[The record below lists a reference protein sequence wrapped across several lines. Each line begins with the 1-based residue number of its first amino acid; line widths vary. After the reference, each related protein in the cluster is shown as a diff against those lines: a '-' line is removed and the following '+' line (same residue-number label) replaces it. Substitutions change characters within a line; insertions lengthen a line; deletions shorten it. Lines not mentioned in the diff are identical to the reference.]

1 MKLLFLSDTHLG
13 FDYTEN
19 PRIDRRRRSD
29 DFFANYHRGLAP
41 ALNGEADLVVHAG
54 DLFHHSRVPQ
64 SVISKAFAPLLQI
77 AEQGIPVYMIPGN
90 HERGFLPRSL
100 FDTHPNIH
108 TFSYPRTFIFE
119 GSRRI
124 ALSGFP
130 SQRKNIRS
138 TFTSLVESTGWQSV
152 KADLSFLVLHQIIE
166 GAVVGIQNY
175 VFKDGPDIIRAQD
188 IPPVTAVLCG
198 HIHTQQVL
206 YHSLSNTCLAAPVI
220 FSGSTERTSFVE
232 RLETKGVYLFE
243 FSATPSFHQSI
254 KKSFIPLP
262 SRPMIDLT
270 IDEHISPNDCLLLL
284 QWYASHLPAD
294 SIVRIRV
301 ETSPGHSLDPL
312 LKIKNLRD
320 IFPKSMNI
328 QLMFP
333 RKNPYHGKKNSPDH

>member
-19 PRIDRRRRSD
+19 PRIDRRRQSD
-29 DFFANYHRGLAP
+29 DFFANYHQALAP

-54 DLFHHSRVPQ
+54 DLFHRSRVPQ
-64 SVISKAFAPLLQI
+64 SVISNAFAPLLQI
-77 AEQGIPVYMIPGN
+77 AEQGIPVYIIPGN

-108 TFSYPRTFIFE
+108 TFSYPRTFIFD
-119 GSRRI
+119 GSCRI

-138 TFTSLVESTGWQSV
+138 TFSSLVESTGWQAV
-152 KADLSFLVLHQIIE
+152 KADLFFLVLHQIIE
-166 GAVVGIQNY
+166 GAAVGIQNH
-175 VFKDGPDIIRAQD
+175 VFKNGSDIIRAQD
-188 IPPVTAVLCG
+188 IPAVTAVLCG

-206 YHSLSNTCLAAPVI
+206 YHSLSNTRLAAPVI

-232 RLETKGVYLFE
+232 RLETKGVYLLE
-243 FSATPSFHQSI
+243 FSDTPSFQQCL
-254 KKSFIPLP
+254 KKSFIPLS

-270 IDEHISPNDCLLLL
+270 IDEHISPNDCLGFL
-284 QWYASHLPAD
+284 QWHATHLPAD
-294 SIVRIRV
+294 SIVRIRI
-301 ETSPGHSLDPL
+301 EADQDHNLGPL
-312 LKIKNLRD
+312 LRIKHLRD

-328 QLMFP
+328 QLSIP
-333 RKNPYHGKKNSPDH
+333 RKSPYHRNSNSPDH

>member
-29 DFFANYHRGLAP
+29 DFFANYRQALAM
-41 ALNGEADLVVHAG
+41 ALKGEADLVVHAG
-54 DLFHHSRVPQ
+54 DLFHRSRVPQ
-64 SVISKAFAPLLQI
+64 SLISQAFAPLLEI

-100 FDTHPNIH
+100 FETHPNIH

-119 GSRRI
+119 NSCRI
-124 ALSGFP
+124 ALAGFP

-138 TFTSLVESTGWQSV
+138 IFTSRVNSTGWQSV
-152 KADLSFLVLHQIIE
+152 KADLTFLVLHQIIQ
-166 GAVVGIQNY
+166 GAAVGIQNY
-175 VFKDGPDIIRAQD
+175 VFQNGPDIIRAQD

-206 YHSLSNTCLAAPVI
+206 HHAPSDARLAAPVI

-232 RLETKGVYLFE
+232 RLETKGMYLFE
-243 FSATPSFHQSI
+243 FNDRSSFYQSI
-254 KKSFIPLP
+254 QTSFIPLS
-262 SRPMIDLT
+262 SRPMIDLS
-270 IDEHISPNDCLLLL
+270 IDENISPTDCLELL
-284 QWYASHLPAD
+284 QWHASRLPAN
-294 SIVRIRV
+294 SIVRIRL
-301 ETSPGHSLDPL
+301 EASQAHTLGPL
-312 LKIKNLRD
+312 LRIKTLRN

-328 QLMFP
+328 QISIP
-333 RKNPYHGKKNSPDH
+333 RQNPSPGNHHSPDH